1 MEIIN
6 PFVNDILQPP
16 NSESPEFDPNREW
29 RIHAKGGLDGPKRYK
44 WEYGGQWKANVA
56 AVNCYTGAES
66 G

>member
-1 MEIIN
+1 MDIIN

-16 NSESPEFDPNREW
+16 PPESLDPDLTREW
-29 RIHAKGGLDGPKRYK
+29 RIHARGGLDGPKRYK
-44 WEYGGQWKANVA
+44 WEYGGEWKANVA